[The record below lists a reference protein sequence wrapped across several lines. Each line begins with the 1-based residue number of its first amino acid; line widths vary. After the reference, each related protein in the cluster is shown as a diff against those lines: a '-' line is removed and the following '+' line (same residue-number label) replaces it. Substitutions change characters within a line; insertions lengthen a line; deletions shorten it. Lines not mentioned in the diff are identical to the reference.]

1 MTESTLADR
10 LEAVRAELAR
20 RGCHLNPVDYTAPD
34 VVLTAH
40 LVDEERRLRAITEAA
55 L

>member
-1 MTESTLADR
+1 MTENALADR

-20 RGCHLNPVDYTAPD
+20 RGCHLNPVDYTAD
-34 VVLTAH
+34 DEVLASV
-40 LVDEERRLRAITEAA
+40 LVAEERRLASITEAA